1 MVCNR
6 YLHNRITKYINI
18 IQVDLH
24 CLPEDNF
31 KNATAEEAT
40 YPHRNH
46 TDIKGSAGIITVQ
59 HGGLGAPYQVLRQ

>member
-1 MVCNR
+1 M
-6 YLHNRITKYINI
+6 
-18 IQVDLH
+18 H

-59 HGGLGAPYQVLRQ
+59 HGGLGAPYQVLRQTKKPIIFMCFDIT